1 MAYSYS
7 DWANE
12 FASVEEKKEK
22 PGLGERSTYD
32 QPAKSNS
39 PTFVQT
45 VAENYN
51 DNTDD
56 RSPVIT
62 EKKVKPS
69 AITTKVKEN
78 TYVKGRDN
86 TRDLQE
92 RILTKLIKTNTTPHT
107 QKDMLEFSAD
117 SDDVFIIDNSIVN
130 ITRRKTPKFI
140 AFLNGTE
147 ESAAYLNSGPP
158 TLDIP
163 KKESDDA
170 LFRRWDYAQKVIDT
184 GKYGD
189 YTEKTTY
196 LSDPLLFEYDFQA
209 IFDIYDPGG
218 GDTRTNS
225 QRLRDIERGL
235 KADGTSVADIVREAV
250 DQYKW
255 RRDPKNPYGIGSM
268 YGEVEPPLAVKAV
281 TGVSEFAAGPGK
293 TLKKQ
298 IDKIFP
304 SSKFKFS
311 PAEKPTSNSFLQ
323 WLGQDSIPNIG
334 GSRFTFTDQIGKTD
348 FEFSASQLFEGLFDV
363 SDYNFVLKSL
373 GGGPTITKNASGVS
387 YDVPGVPILDAPKA
401 GVNITGSASSDFG
414 VGAQLDINRSIGDTP
429 IDFKGSLNF
438 NRYGKESSAS
448 LSYKK
453 SREFSNVYR
462 DKATVNYGLN
472 ANLLSDTLTA
482 SLGANFESGSFD
494 QWNAGINA
502 DWTTRK
508 GVGVDAFFIK
518 QHTADSGSLS
528 DSILNPLTW
537 VSR

>member
-22 PGLGERSTYD
+22 PGLGERSSYD
-32 QPAKSNS
+32 QPSKSNS

-45 VAENYN
+45 VAKNYN

-62 EKKVKPS
+62 ETKVKPS
-69 AITTKVKEN
+69 AITNQVKEN
-78 TYVKGRDN
+78 TYIIGRDN

-92 RILTKLIKTNTTPHT
+92 RILTKLIETNTTPHT
-107 QKDMLEFSAD
+107 QKDMLELSVD
-117 SDDVFIIDNSIVN
+117 SDDVFISNNSIVN
-130 ITRRKTPKFI
+130 VTRRKTPKFI
-140 AFLNGTE
+140 DFLNGTK

-189 YTEKTTY
+189 YTEKTTD

-218 GDTRTNS
+218 EDSRTNS

-235 KADGTSVADIVREAV
+235 KADGISVSDIVKEAI

-281 TGVSEFAAGPGK
+281 TGISTFAAGPK
-293 TLKKQ
+293 EALKKQ
-298 IDKIFP
+298 INEIFP
-304 SSKFKFS
+304 SSKFKFR

-323 WLGQDSIPNIG
+323 WLNQDNIPDIG
-334 GSRFTFTDQIGKTD
+334 GSRFTFTDQIGETD
-348 FEFSASQLFEGLFDV
+348 IEFSASSLFEGLFDV

-373 GGGPTITKNASGVS
+373 GGGPTITKNASGFS
-387 YDVPGVPILDAPKA
+387 YDVSGFPILDAP

-414 VGAQLDINRSIGDTP
+414 VGTQLNINKPIGETG
-429 IDFKGSLNF
+429 IDFEGSLNVD
-438 NRYGKESSAS
+438 RYGKDSSAS
-448 LSYKK
+448 LTYNKEE
-453 SREFSNVYR
+453 EFSNVYG
-462 DKATVNYGLN
+462 DKAEVNYGLN
-472 ANLLSDTLTA
+472 ADLLTNTLSA
-482 SLGANFESGSFD
+482 NLGANLYSGSFD

-508 GVGVDAFFIK
+508 GVGVDAYYIK
-518 QHTADSGSLS
+518 QHKAKSNLLS